1 MDLNMKGKSVLITGG
16 ATGIGF
22 AAALAFLREGA
33 KVAIC
38 GRRKDRLDQA
48 LEAFRKEGYDAIA
61 ESVDVEDY
69 GAFAAFADRVAAAYG
84 RIDVF
89 INNAGGNQIKPLMD
103 YDTEEFK
110 KIIDLNLVTVFNG
123 CKIAA
128 THMQKTGGGVILNA
142 SSFSALD
149 PNAGR
154 APYSAAK
161 AAISNLSRSFA
172 AELAKDNIR
181 VVAYIPG
188 MIETEMS
195 AASIAKN
202 REALTR
208 DIPGKRL
215 GVPED
220 LARVLV
226 FLASDVAGYINGTN
240 IEIAGAKRCV
250 QNPWFSYEWSPN

>member
-16 ATGIGF
+16 GTGIGF
-22 AAALAFLREGA
+22 ATAFAFLREGA
-33 KVAIC
+33 RVAIC
-38 GRRKDRLDQA
+38 GRRRNRLDQA
-48 LEAFRKEGYDAIA
+48 LEAFRAEGYDAIA
-61 ESVDVEDY
+61 ESVDVVDY
-69 GAFAAFADRVAAAYG
+69 GAFAAFADKVAAAYG

-89 INNAGGNQIKPLMD
+89 VNNAGGNQIKSLVD

-110 KIIDLNLVTVFNG
+110 KIVDVNLVTAFNG

-128 THMQKTGGGVILNA
+128 EHMRKTGGGVILNA
-142 SSFSALD
+142 SSFSALV

-161 AAISNLSRSFA
+161 AAISSLSRTFA

-181 VVAYIPG
+181 VIAYVPG
-188 MIETEMS
+188 MIETEIS

-202 REALTR
+202 REALLR
-208 DIPGKRL
+208 DIPVKRL

-240 IEIAGAKRCV
+240 IEIAGGKRCV
-250 QNPWFSYEWSPN
+250 QNPWFSYE